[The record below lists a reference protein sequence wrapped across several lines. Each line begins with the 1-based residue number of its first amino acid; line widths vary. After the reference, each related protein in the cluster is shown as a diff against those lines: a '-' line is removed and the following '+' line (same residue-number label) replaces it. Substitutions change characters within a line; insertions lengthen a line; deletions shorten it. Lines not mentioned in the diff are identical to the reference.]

1 MADCSDSVVS
11 NNLNT
16 SKELSATQTTEVLN
30 ENKTDKGK
38 SILKFINIFTQL
50 GYLFVYTQMAIDK
63 TVLNKKTKFFCVFSI
78 QICLVFN

>member
-16 SKELSATQTTEVLN
+16 SNELSAFQTTEVLN

-38 SILKFINIFTQL
+38 LIPKIIHIFIQL
-50 GYLFVYTQMAIDK
+50 GYLFVYTQMVIFE
-63 TVLNKKTKFFCVFSI
+63 TVFTK
-78 QICLVFN
+78 